1 MTTHAV
7 AARRLRKDHGG
18 TRAVDGVDLLIT
30 PGEVVALLGPN
41 GAGKST
47 LIEMITGLTRPDT
60 GEITVF
66 GDAPVAAVRSGA
78 VGVML
83 QEAGLLDDVTVQEA
97 VAMIASLHRAP
108 LPVEEALR
116 RAGLTDLAARRSA
129 RLSGG
134 EKQRVRFAMALVPGP
149 DLLILDEPTSAM
161 DVAAR
166 RDFWRSMRDFGAA
179 GRTVLF
185 ATHYLEEAEQ
195 HADRVVFMRDGA
207 VVADGPV
214 SVVLARVSGR
224 TVRAAVPDARL
235 DELRALPGV
244 AGVELRGGR
253 AELRSADADA
263 VVRELLARFP
273 GTHDIEVIGA
283 GLDEAFIRLTEEEAA
298 S

>member
-7 AARRLRKDHGG
+7 AARRLRKDHSG
-18 TRAVDGVDLLIT
+18 TRAVDGVDLVIT

-47 LIEMITGLTRPDT
+47 LIDMIIGLTRPDT
-60 GEITVF
+60 GEIAVF
-66 GDAPVAAVRSGA
+66 GDAPAVAVRSGS

-97 VAMIASLHRAP
+97 VAMIASLHRTP

-116 RAGLTDLAARRSA
+116 RAGLAGLGARRSA

-166 RDFWRSMRDFGAA
+166 RDFWRS
-179 GRTVLF
+179 
-185 ATHYLEEAEQ
+185 
-195 HADRVVFMRDGA
+195 
-207 VVADGPV
+207 
-214 SVVLARVSGR
+214 
-224 TVRAAVPDARL
+224 
-235 DELRALPGV
+235 
-244 AGVELRGGR
+244 
-253 AELRSADADA
+253 
-263 VVRELLARFP
+263 
-273 GTHDIEVIGA
+273 
-283 GLDEAFIRLTEEEAA
+283 
-298 S
+298 